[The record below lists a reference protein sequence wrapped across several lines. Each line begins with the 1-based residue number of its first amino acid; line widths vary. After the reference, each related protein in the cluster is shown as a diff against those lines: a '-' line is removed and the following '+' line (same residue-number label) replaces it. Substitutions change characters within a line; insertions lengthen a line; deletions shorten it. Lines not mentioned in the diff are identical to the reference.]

1 MKSIFT
7 LLWRDFR
14 GGELTIL
21 VFSLILA
28 TATVTSISLF
38 TNRIQNS
45 ILDEATE
52 FLAAD
57 AQIRSSIPMKER
69 WQSQAEQQGLATAHL
84 ASFRAMAFSGTGMQ
98 LVAVKAASSTYP
110 LKGALSIS
118 KTPFGEST
126 VVHSGP
132 APGEAWLASR
142 LFSALNLSVGENI
155 SIGDASFIV
164 TQVLI
169 KEPDSPQT
177 FFGVAPRAIIHY
189 DDITKTNAVQ
199 AGSRVNHTLL
209 VAGDSHALKRFK
221 STMDSELGNHARWV
235 GVEEG
240 NRNVGDALQRAEK
253 FLLLAGSLSVML
265 CGIAIALA
273 ARRYA
278 ARQATNV
285 ALLKTFGQTPTQ
297 ITQRYLIVLIMLGV
311 NSVAIGAI
319 SGWLLHLVILSLLS
333 NLLPEGLS
341 PASTNAFFTGAVSG
355 LVTLFAFAAPPLL
368 SLRNVPPAAVLRQDT
383 NNGIISPWAAAS
395 IGLVSM
401 CVLLYGYSN
410 DGLITGLLIA
420 GSLAILIGGSA
431 LAWLVLTIGKKLSEK
446 ASNAWRLGVANLK
459 RHQGFNAVQIVIF
472 STLIMLLLVLID
484 TRTSLIY
491 QWKKQIPADA
501 PNHFLFNIFND
512 EKPQID
518 ALLKSE
524 SIHSSP
530 FYPMLRGRLMAVNG
544 ASTKPRV
551 EQTDSHMNYERELNL
566 TWASTLGD
574 DNRIMSGTW
583 HAEHSNAIEV
593 SVEEEYAK
601 GIQLTIGDTLLFS
614 IAGET
619 VTATLTSIRSVQWD
633 SMNPNFFMIFNQP
646 LLDNTATNWL
656 TSMYLPA
663 DKKTFLNTLSIQ
675 FPTVS
680 IVELEQ
686 MLDQVKGIIQQVS
699 MAVEFILLLVLAAGI
714 LVLIT
719 SIQATLDIRFQES
732 AILRTLGAKRRFINK
747 VLVIEFCTLGL
758 MAGILG
764 AIGAQLCLYILQT
777 RVFNL
782 HFSPSL
788 LILLLG
794 PAAGTLLIGTIGWLS
809 TQKVTRR
816 PPLSVLRDLQ

>member
-7 LLWRDFR
+7 LLWRDLR

-21 VFSLILA
+21 VFSLLLA

-45 ILDEATE
+45 ILDEAAE

-57 AQIRSSIPMKER
+57 AQIRSSMPINES
-69 WQSQAEQQGLATAHL
+69 WQLQAQQQGLATANL
-84 ASFRAMAFSGTGMQ
+84 AGFRAMAFSESGMQ
-98 LVAVKAASSTYP
+98 LVAVKAASSGYP

-118 KTPFGEST
+118 NIPFGKSS
-126 VVHSGP
+126 VVSSGP
-132 APGEAWLASR
+132 VPGEAWLASR
-142 LFSALNLSVGENI
+142 LFSALNLSLGETI

-169 KEPDSPQT
+169 KEPDSPQS
-177 FFGVAPRAIIHY
+177 FFGVAPRVIIHY
-189 DDITKTNAVQ
+189 DDIDKTNAVQ
-199 AGSRVNHTLL
+199 TGSRVNHTLL
-209 VAGDSHALKRFK
+209 VAGDKSALKRYK
-221 STMDSELGNHARWV
+221 SIIENELGNHARWV

-285 ALLKTFGQTPTQ
+285 ALLKTFGQTPNQ
-297 ITQRYLIVLIMLGV
+297 ITQRYLIVLLLLGV
-311 NSVAIGAI
+311 TSVTIGAI

-341 PASTNAFFTGAVSG
+341 PASINAFFTGAISG
-355 LVTLFAFAAPPLL
+355 MVTLFAFAAPPLL
-368 SLRNVPPAAVLRQDT
+368 SLRHVPPAAVLRQDT
-383 NNGIISPWAAAS
+383 NNGITSPRTAAI
-395 IGLVSM
+395 IGIVSL
-401 CVLLYGYSN
+401 CFLLYGYSN
-410 DGLITGLLIA
+410 DWLITGLLIA

-431 LAWLVLTIGKKLSEK
+431 LAWLVLTIAKKLSKK
-446 ASNAWRLGVANLK
+446 ASNAWRLAVANLK

-484 TRTSLIY
+484 TRTSLIT
-491 QWKKQIPADA
+491 QWQQQIPTGA

-518 ALLKSE
+518 NLLQLE
-524 SIHSSP
+524 NIHASP
-530 FYPMLRGRLMAVNG
+530 FYPMLRGRLIEVNDT
-544 ASTKPRV
+544 SIKPRV
-551 EQTDSHMNYERELNL
+551 EQTSSHMNYERELNL
-566 TWASTLGD
+566 TWASTLGS
-574 DNRIMSGTW
+574 DNRIISGKW
-583 HAEHSNAIEV
+583 HAENNNTIEV
-593 SVEEEYAK
+593 SAEEEYAK
-601 GIQLTIGDTLLFS
+601 GIHLNIGDKLLFS

-663 DKKTFLNTLSIQ
+663 DKKSFLNKLSTQ

-680 IVELEQ
+680 IIELEQ

-699 MAVEFILLLVLAAGI
+699 LAVEFILVLVLVAGI

-732 AILRTLGAKRRFINK
+732 AILRTLGAKRSFVNK

-764 AIGAQLCLYILQT
+764 AIGAQLCLYLLQT
-777 RVFNL
+777 RVFDL
-782 HFSPSL
+782 DFSPSPL
-788 LILLLG
+788 SFLLG

-809 TQKVTRR
+809 TRKVTRQ
-816 PPLSVLRDLQ
+816 PPLTTLRDLQ